1 MAVCVVYFLNN
12 KANVCNYPSPCGE
25 MQTFSEN
32 LYISGKSY
40 KAYYI
45 LYNGRK
51 AVYIN
56 FHLEEKKM
64 KKILA
69 LLLAVVMVLSLAA
82 CGKKEADVEDEPVV
96 ELTHFEKSQQVYD
109 AVLGEFEAAYNE
121 ALAAEDEATRY
132 ALMAIAEA
140 KLLGAG
146 VFLPTTS
153 QGGNY
158 AMTKVAPYTNTP
170 VLWGN
175 DTYRYHDRIVVTE
188 PIEAAHVAEM
198 KAKWAEV
205 LSTGTYE
212 QWVKDYLTEKGYT
225 IKDTATF
232 YFDADPATWDVLITS
247 MAADSEILVNTYD
260 GLVEYDMENQIQPAL
275 AESWEV
281 SDDGLTYTFK
291 IREGINW
298 VDNQNRVVA
307 PVKADDFVAGLQ
319 HMLDGADGLQY
330 LVCAGCANIVN
341 TDEYVNGDITDFS
354 QVGVKALDDYT
365 LQYTLTTPT
374 SYFMT
379 MLGYGVFAPMSRSFY
394 ESMGGKFG
402 AEYDPDAESYK
413 YGKSIDTIAYC
424 GPFVVTNFT
433 SNSTIAFEA
442 NESYWNADGNNLK
455 AMTFM
460 YTDGSDQLK
469 PYDDFF
475 NGVVDTMGMTAERVT
490 IAKERGTYDKYSYIS
505 DTDATSYCGFLN
517 VNRSAYANYDNPVDA
532 VSTKSDADK
541 ERSVAALANQNFR
554 LALVMSI
561 DRVSYNAQS
570 VGDDLAANSLINSYV
585 PGTYCNLPAET
596 TVKIGG
602 VDKTYAAG
610 TMYGQILQDALDAD
624 GIALKVWNGQ
634 SSAGFDG
641 WYNPTNAATYLDKA
655 IAELA
660 EQGIEISAEN
670 PIYIDMA
677 TRTDSQVT
685 MNMKQVV
692 KQSVEAATGGKIKVN
707 LVECATRDIYLAA
720 TYRYTTG
727 DQANFDINDGS
738 GWGPDYGDPSTYL
751 GTMLPDGDG
760 YMTKSLGLF

>member
-1 MAVCVVYFLNN
+1 
-12 KANVCNYPSPCGE
+12 
-25 MQTFSEN
+25 
-32 LYISGKSY
+32 
-40 KAYYI
+40 
-45 LYNGRK
+45 
-51 AVYIN
+51 
-56 FHLEEKKM
+56 M

-82 CGKKEADVEDEPVV
+82 CGKKEAVEDEPVV

-158 AMTKVAPYTNTP
+158 AMTKVAPYSNTP
-170 VLWGN
+170 ILWGN
-175 DTYRYHDRIVVTE
+175 DTYRFHDRIVVTE
-188 PIEAAHVAEM
+188 PIEAAHIAEM
-198 KAKWAEV
+198 KAKWTEV
-205 LSTGTYE
+205 LTTGTYE

-232 YFDADPATWDVLITS
+232 YFDADPETWDVLITS

-260 GLVEYDMENQIQPAL
+260 GLVEYDMEKVLQPAL
-275 AESWEV
+275 AEDWEV
-281 SDDGLTYTFK
+281 SEDGLTYTFK
-291 IREGINW
+291 IRQGVNW

-307 PVKADDFVAGLQ
+307 PVKADDFVAGMQ
-319 HMLDGADGLQY
+319 HMMDAMGGLEY
-330 LVCAGCANIVN
+330 LVCEGCANIVGA
-341 TDEYVNGDITDFS
+341 DDYVNGTLTDFT
-354 QVGVKALDDYT
+354 QVGVKAIDDYT

-379 MLGYGVFAPMSRSFY
+379 MLGYGVFAPLSREY
-394 ESMGGKFG
+394 YVSMGGQFG
-402 AEYDPDAESYK
+402 AEYNPDAETYL
-413 YGKSIDTIAYC
+413 YGKDPSSIAYC

-442 NESYWNADGNNLK
+442 NESYWNAEGNNLK
-455 AMTFM
+455 AMTYI
-460 YTDGSDQLK
+460 YTDGSDQKK

-475 NGVVDTMGMTAERVT
+475 GGVVDTMGMTTERVT
-490 IAKERGTYDKYSYIS
+490 IAKEAGTFDKYAYVSE
-505 DTDATSYCGFLN
+505 TDATSYCGFLN
-517 VNRSAYANYDNPVDA
+517 VNRSAYANYNNPADA

-541 ERSVAALANQNFR
+541 ERSIAALANQNFR

-585 PGTYCNLPAET
+585 PGTYCILPAEV

-610 TMYGQILQDALDAD
+610 TNYGQILQDQLTAD

-634 SSAGFDG
+634 SSSGFDG
-641 WYNPTNAATYLDKA
+641 WYNPTNAVKYLDKA

-660 EQGIEISAEN
+660 EAGIEISAEN

-707 LVECATRDIYLAA
+707 LVECSTRDIYLAA

-751 GTMLPDGDG
+751 GTMLPDGAG